1 MHKLLILIEPLDDWT
16 AFDNSWPEF
25 LHLVETMPGLVKE
38 SASRVEKA
46 LFGNPYSRVHEL
58 YFDSLLALQSAMAS
72 ENGRA
77 AGRLLQAITGGKMAL
92 LIADHHE
99 DDMVNIRRHQDE
111 KEMEADQD
119 VNADT

>member
-16 AFDNSWPEF
+16 AFENTWPEF
-25 LHLVETMPGLVKE
+25 LHLVETMPGLLKE

-46 LFGNPYSRVHEL
+46 LFGTPYARVHEL
-58 YFDSLLALQSAMAS
+58 YFDSLPVLQAAMAS

-77 AGRLLQAITGGKMAL
+77 AGRLLQAMTGGRMTL

-99 DDMVNIRRHQDE
+99 DDLANIRKYQEE
-111 KEMEADQD
+111 KVEEVGQEPDAG
-119 VNADT
+119 A